1 VAARRVHEQLERV
14 ERAGDGRCRDRA
26 RLLGRLVA
34 HDDVALL
41 ERDAEPREVVLG
53 ELVLVRERLD
63 VLLLDETAL
72 GGLLEQSLDRR
83 EVMQMNR
90 VAQCVVP
97 FARDGLPDLGAPGG
111 VLRLSVRRRHPTDL

>member
-1 VAARRVHEQLERV
+1 VPARRVHEELQRV
-14 ERAGDGRCRDRA
+14 ERARDRRGRDRA

-41 ERDAEPREVVLG
+41 ERGAQSGEIVLAK
-53 ELVLVRERLD
+53 LVLVGECLD

-72 GGLLEQSLDRR
+72 GGLLEQALDRR
-83 EVMQMNR
+83 EVVQVNR

-97 FARDGLPDLGAPGG
+97 FGRDGLPVWRPGRRYYGLPAAPPPLDL
-111 VLRLSVRRRHPTDL
+111 